1 MNGGEEPPTPSRPRA
16 VFGGVRGRLL
26 ALATAATIPIAG
38 IAGSNA
44 WTAYQA
50 ALAQG
55 PRNAMIL
62 REVAVARHGAAME
75 ALREVVT
82 GLAQRGNLLDIA
94 PEACD
99 AQLARLRALT
109 PERYSNFWVLDP
121 EGRLVCS
128 GLPAPRGESYA
139 QLDYVPAVQRSHAFE
154 FGEFTIGVLSQRA
167 VLPGAAP
174 ILGPGDALRGM
185 VGGSLFLGFFLR
197 SDRGTQVAGQHSV
210 WLIDQDGSVLPFG
223 SAFSGALPPPDILAR
238 IGRRGE
244 EELQGRARDGTDHAW
259 SAQELEPGLRLLV
272 GLPVE
277 TEVAAARAALLRR
290 LLELGVFLAG
300 CLGAIVV
307 GVEVAVSRP
316 LRPQAARV
324 RGWAPGSPLAP
335 DPKATGPAEVRD
347 LDRALGAAAAA
358 LTEREEALTGA
369 LRQRD
374 LLMAEIHHR
383 VKNNLQIVA
392 SLLNLQA
399 GRLRSPAAQAE
410 FAVARDRVQ
419 ALATLH
425 RHLYLHQS
433 FERISLR
440 PFLEEL
446 SRQLGDALGSGAD
459 SGIAIRIAA
468 EDIELSSDQA
478 ISLAL
483 LITES
488 VSNAMRYAFP
498 DGLGGTIDISLAV
511 QGDEALLVISDDG
524 VGLGGTE
531 PNGDGLGLQLI
542 EGFAAH
548 LGGSA
553 EIAGEHGT
561 RIAVRFPIHHRS
573 LEDTLRGAA

>member
-1 MNGGEEPPTPSRPRA
+1 VTGGDEPPPSRPRA
-16 VFGGVRGRLL
+16 AFSGVRGRLF

-44 WTAYQA
+44 WVAYQS

-55 PRNAMIL
+55 PRNALIL
-62 REVAVARHGAAME
+62 REVAAARHGAAME

-82 GLAQRGNLLDIA
+82 GLAVRGNLLDMS

-99 AQLARLRALT
+99 ERLARLRELT
-109 PERYSNFWVLDP
+109 PERYSNFWVLDT

-128 GLPAPRGESYA
+128 GLPATRGESYA
-139 QLDYVPAVQRSHAFE
+139 GLDYVSLVARTRAFQ
-154 FGEFTIGVLSQRA
+154 FGEFTIGSLSQRA

-174 ILGPGDALRGM
+174 ILGPGDTLRGM

-197 SDRGTQVAGQHSV
+197 SDRGTQVAGQYSV

-223 SAFSGALPPPDILAR
+223 NALAAALPPPEVLAR
-238 IGRRGE
+238 IGRDGE
-244 EELQGRARDGTDHAW
+244 EELQGRARDGTDYAW

-272 GLPVE
+272 GLQVE
-277 TEVAAARAALLRR
+277 GEVAAARAALLRR
-290 LLELGVFLAG
+290 LLELGVFLTG
-300 CLGAIVV
+300 CLAAIVL
-307 GVEVAVSRP
+307 GVELAVSRP
-316 LRPQAARV
+316 LRRLAARV
-324 RGWAPGSPLAP
+324 RDWAPGRPFAP
-335 DPKATGPAEVRD
+335 DPNAGGPEEVRD
-347 LDRALGAAAAA
+347 LDRVLVVAAMA

-410 FAVARDRVQ
+410 FAIARDRVQ

-425 RHLYLHQS
+425 RHLYLHHS

-446 SRQLGDALGSGAD
+446 SRQLGDALGTGPD

-468 EDIELSSDQA
+468 EDVELSSDQA

-498 DGLGGTIDISLAV
+498 DGLGGTIDISLV
-511 QGDEALLVISDDG
+511 VEGDEALLIISDDG
-524 VGLGGTE
+524 VGLGGSE
-531 PNGDGLGLQLI
+531 PAGDGLGLQLI

-561 RIAVRFPIHHRS
+561 RITVRFPIHHRS
-573 LEDTLRGAA
+573 LEDSLRGAA

>member
-1 MNGGEEPPTPSRPRA
+1 
-16 VFGGVRGRLL
+16 
-26 ALATAATIPIAG
+26 
-38 IAGSNA
+38 
-44 WTAYQA
+44 
-50 ALAQG
+50 
-55 PRNAMIL
+55 
-62 REVAVARHGAAME
+62 
-75 ALREVVT
+75 
-82 GLAQRGNLLDIA
+82 
-94 PEACD
+94 
-99 AQLARLRALT
+99 
-109 PERYSNFWVLDP
+109 
-121 EGRLVCS
+121 
-128 GLPAPRGESYA
+128 
-139 QLDYVPAVQRSHAFE
+139 
-154 FGEFTIGVLSQRA
+154 
-167 VLPGAAP
+167 
-174 ILGPGDALRGM
+174 
-185 VGGSLFLGFFLR
+185 
-197 SDRGTQVAGQHSV
+197 
-210 WLIDQDGSVLPFG
+210 
-223 SAFSGALPPPDILAR
+223 
-238 IGRRGE
+238 
-244 EELQGRARDGTDHAW
+244 
-259 SAQELEPGLRLLV
+259 
-272 GLPVE
+272 
-277 TEVAAARAALLRR
+277 
-290 LLELGVFLAG
+290 
-300 CLGAIVV
+300 
-307 GVEVAVSRP
+307 
-316 LRPQAARV
+316 
-324 RGWAPGSPLAP
+324 
-335 DPKATGPAEVRD
+335 
-347 LDRALGAAAAA
+347 
-358 LTEREEALTGA
+358 
-369 LRQRD
+369 
-374 LLMAEIHHR
+374 MAEIHHR

-425 RHLYLHQS
+425 RHLYLHHS

-488 VSNAMRYAFP
+488 VGNAMRYAFP

-511 QGDEALLVISDDG
+511 QGDEVLLVICDDG